1 MCVLHDGAEALQ
13 NLHWQGEAKARVT
26 KLIHR
31 KQWRLGVLLAEFL
44 HLNNNGL
51 IEMAMQSESYAFD
64 LIWTGIWSII
74 IKLTSSSSSHNGN
87 QLILVNFEER
97 SAVRSMTIKKK
108 KEERKKEVFNKND
121 NGQLFSL
128 VNEAGIAI
136 ITADE

>member
-1 MCVLHDGAEALQ
+1 MCVLHDGAEVLQ

-74 IKLTSSSSSHNGN
+74 IKLTFSSSSHNGN

-108 KEERKKEVFNKND
+108 KKKEKRKYLIKMTMD
-121 NGQLFSL
+121 NYSH
-128 VNEAGIAI
+128 
-136 ITADE
+136 